1 MVSFHAISAFGGGG
15 TAACIL
21 NLYMSWR
28 RVISSP
34 APAGSDCWKNFLYPL
49 DKRVGGPFWN

>member
-34 APAGSDCWKNFLYPL
+34 APAGSDC
-49 DKRVGGPFWN
+49 